1 MIVCIKQATTDAHWV
16 GWSVTQD
23 SQLNIEASAAASHE
37 SYSVYFET
45 WTCIQ
50 GGVPG
55 RVHKRIYNTSA
66 KMDFPITTRL
76 GAG

>member
-1 MIVCIKQATTDAHWV
+1 MLT
-16 GWSVTQD
+16 GWAGQSLDRLDPSQD

-37 SYSVYFET
+37 SYSVYFEA
-45 WTCIQ
+45 WTYIQ